1 MSKKYI
7 YILRIIFIFFLL
19 NTNIVFWSSNTWQF
33 DNAID
38 YTASNAS
45 SFNFTGSIATL
56 VKNTFIHKWSITNA
70 TTYNWAYDV
79 VVEWNYAYMT
89 NNLRNS
95 VSILDISNPASPTL
109 VTELVNNNWTLRLS
123 WAAWIVKDWNYLY
136 IASQVSDALQIINV
150 TNPLVPTAAWQ
161 LRNTTTLNG
170 ARWIAKVWN
179 YVYLACD
186 TYDALQVINVTNPAA
201 PAITW
206 TIRNTTTLNWARDV
220 KIVWNYAYVTSYN
233 RDALS
238 ILDISN
244 PASPT
249 FITEVRDRTNLN
261 WAWWLEIVWNYA
273 YVSSYLN
280 NSVRIIDITTPTAPV
295 ALSNISWWSYSLT
308 SPRDLLSYDNKLF
321 ITSFWNSAVNVADIT
336 NPTAPVYVTKVIH
349 NAANPLLNW
358 AYWIYNVW
366 DYFYVSGY
374 NWDSLEIM
382 KWSYDSTWPYII
394 PNSNIVYSWSIDKV
408 TTTYWANNA
417 WNVKYQISKDNWVT
431 WYYLNWINRISTTSW
446 ISNSN
451 TEAEINSEIQTFNW
465 LAWWTWEFKIKAFF
479 NSNWSQQVE
488 IDSLKVDYT
497 SGWWNEIIDF
507 ESPWWYT
514 VSSWVFSRVTTDKYE
529 WSYSIESWNT
539 ANNSTSC
546 FDVSRTLYNDYEIS
560 FYKKVSSELNYDFL
574 HFYIDW
580 VEQNKWSWTVAWSLE
595 TFNVWNW
602 VHNFSWCYSK
612 DGSVNSWSDKAW
624 VDYIELKEKPT
635 IIIPEISILD
645 FEVAWGYTVTTNVT
659 GTNTDW
665 TRVTSQM
672 YEWSYSIESQ
682 ISWNNQTACFERTQT
697 ISPTENWISFFYKVS
712 SELNY
717 DFLRFYINWVE
728 QNNWSWEINWT
739 KKSYNLSSWTYTLW
753 WCYTKDGSVNTWS
766 DKAWIDYVTVTTEP
780 PILSEITPVATPT
793 NDNTPDYTFYSP
805 VAWAISYSWSCSS
818 STTTAVVWNNTITLN
833 SLADWIY
840 TDCTIQV
847 LSSPIESIILPIT
860 NFTIDTTWINIT
872 INSPVDLSTI
882 SNNDFSI
889 NVDYFDSQT
898 GVNTSSIILSLYKWN
913 WTSYWADISWTYVNF
928 WWALV
933 WASNATYQVTTPW
946 LWQYKVQ
953 FSIEDN
959 IWNISISNSVF
970 NINNSDTLPP
980 NITINFPNDWIIYPN
995 WNLNVNISYNDLLS
1009 NINTWSIVYDIR
1021 KWNWTSWWTDIS
1033 WSYILSNNSTTSLS
1047 TYNISKLWY
1056 WKYKMYFYIEDSA
1069 WNWDFRESVFYIDE
1083 PSFEINTADYL
1094 SNIWLIYWAQ
1104 EITVTVKTVWVPYEL
1119 QISKDNFSDWNWN
1132 LIIDWDWATW
1142 VWYDFDP
1149 YTWVKKSIVNY
1160 PVVWSWAL
1168 NLNTNWDLNT
1178 YIHKFK
1184 IKSIVW
1190 EEQAA
1195 GNYEMNILFRW
1206 VFNY

>member
-19 NTNIVFWSSNTWQF
+19 NTNIVFGSSNTWQF

-56 VKNTFIHKWSITNA
+56 VKNTFIHKGSITNA
-70 TTYNWAYDV
+70 TTYNGAYDV
-79 VVEWNYAYMT
+79 VVEGNYAYMT

-109 VTELVNNNWTLRLS
+109 VTELVNNNGTLRLS
-123 WAAWIVKDWNYLY
+123 GAAGIVKDGNYLY

-150 TNPLVPTAAWQ
+150 TNPLVPTAAGQ

-170 ARWIAKVWN
+170 ARGIAKVGN

-201 PAITW
+201 PAITG
-206 TIRNTTTLNWARDV
+206 TIRNTTTLNGARDV
-220 KIVWNYAYVTSYN
+220 KIVGNYAYVTSYN

-261 WAWWLEIVWNYA
+261 GAWGLEIVGNYA

-295 ALSNISWWSYSLT
+295 ALSNISGGSYSLT

-321 ITSFWNSAVNVADIT
+321 ITSFGNSAVNVADIT

-349 NAANPLLNW
+349 NAANPLLNG
-358 AYWIYNVW
+358 AYGIYNVG

-374 NWDSLEIM
+374 NGDSLEIM
-382 KWSYDSTWPYII
+382 KWSYDSTGPYII
-394 PNSNIVYSWSIDKV
+394 PNSNIVYSGSIDKV
-408 TTTYWANNA
+408 TTTYGANNA
-417 WNVKYQISKDNWVT
+417 GNVKYQISKDNGVT
-431 WYYLNWINRISTTSW
+431 WYYLNGINRISTTSG

-451 TEAEINSEIQTFNW
+451 TEAEINSEIQTFNG
-465 LAWWTWEFKIKAFF
+465 LAGGTGEFKIKAFF
-479 NSNWSQQVE
+479 NSNGSQQVE

-497 SGWWNEIIDF
+497 SGGGNEIIDF
-507 ESPWWYT
+507 ESPGGYT
-514 VSSWVFSRVTTDKYE
+514 VSSGVFSRVTTDKYE
-529 WSYSIESWNT
+529 GSYSIESGNT

-574 HFYIDW
+574 HFYIDG
-580 VEQNKWSWTVAWSLE
+580 VEQNKWSGTVAWSLE
-595 TFNVWNW
+595 TFNVGNG

-612 DGSVNSWSDKAW
+612 DGSVNSGSDKAW

-645 FEVAWGYTVTTNVT
+645 FEVAGGYTVTTNVT

-672 YEWSYSIESQ
+672 YEGSYSIESQ
-682 ISWNNQTACFERTQT
+682 ISGNNQTACFERTQT
-697 ISPTENWISFFYKVS
+697 ISPTENGISFFYKVS

-717 DFLRFYINWVE
+717 DFLRFYINGVE
-728 QNNWSWEINWT
+728 QNNWSGEINWT
-739 KKSYNLSSWTYTLW
+739 KKSYNLSSGTYTLG
-753 WCYTKDGSVNTWS
+753 WCYTKDGSVNTGS

-805 VAWAISYSWSCSS
+805 VAGAISYSGSCSS
-818 STTTAVVWNNTITLN
+818 STTTAVVGNNTITLN
-833 SLADWIY
+833 SLADGIY

-860 NFTIDTTWINIT
+860 NFTIDTTGINIT

-913 WTSYWADISWTYVNF
+913 GTSYGADISGTYVNF
-928 WWALV
+928 GGALV
-933 WASNATYQVTTPW
+933 GASNATYQVTTPG
-946 LWQYKVQ
+946 LGQYKVQ

-959 IWNISISNSVF
+959 IGNISISNSVF

-980 NITINFPNDWIIYPN
+980 NITINFPNDGIIYPN
-995 WNLNVNISYNDLLS
+995 GNLNVNISYNDLLS
-1009 NINTWSIVYDIR
+1009 NINTGSIVYDIR
-1021 KWNWTSWWTDIS
+1021 KWNGTSWGTDIS
-1033 WSYILSNNSTTSLS
+1033 GSYILSNNSTTSLS
-1047 TYNISKLWY
+1047 TYNISKLGY
-1056 WKYKMYFYIEDSA
+1056 GKYKMYFYIEDSA
-1069 WNWDFRESVFYIDE
+1069 GNGDFRESVFYIDE

-1094 SNIWLIYWAQ
+1094 SNIGLIYGAQ
-1104 EITVTVKTVWVPYEL
+1104 EITVTVKTVGVPYEL
-1119 QISKDNFSDWNWN
+1119 QISKDNFSDGNGN
-1132 LIIDWDWATW
+1132 LIIDWDGATG
-1142 VWYDFDP
+1142 VGYDFDP
-1149 YTWVKKSIVNY
+1149 YTGVKKSIVNY
-1160 PVVWSWAL
+1160 PVVGSGAL
-1168 NLNTNWDLNT
+1168 NLNTNGDLNT

-1184 IKSIVW
+1184 IKSIVG

-1195 GNYEMNILFRW
+1195 GNYEMNILFRG